1 MHSAGA
7 TTDGLRLRTSRQLSI
22 LGNSPLSTL
31 PHMAN
36 LLPPQVPDEQCSS
49 DDILVLSACFRA
61 GRAGASTDHSC
72 VMFDVDLPTCTLKKG
87 TSNAHW
93 YESPR

>member
-1 MHSAGA
+1 
-7 TTDGLRLRTSRQLSI
+7 
-22 LGNSPLSTL
+22 
-31 PHMAN
+31 
-36 LLPPQVPDEQCSS
+36 VPDEQCSS

-72 VMFDVDLPTCTLKKG
+72 IMFDVDLPTCTLKKG

-93 YESPR
+93 YEPSLMASLIRLIGSDGLRLTRMVSDCLPHQADWF

>member
-1 MHSAGA
+1 
-7 TTDGLRLRTSRQLSI
+7 
-22 LGNSPLSTL
+22 
-31 PHMAN
+31 MAN
-36 LLPPQVPDEQCSS
+36 LLPLQVPDEQCSS

-87 TSNAHW
+87 TSNVHW
-93 YESPR
+93 YESPLSCLPHQAD